1 MAEATLRST
10 LADRLSQRLVRLG
23 LSASDLTDDL
33 DLVRSGV
40 LDSLGFVDLIAD
52 LENATGKQVDL
63 ELALQRGNATTV
75 GSIVSLFEQ
84 R

>member
-1 MAEATLRST
+1 MAESAVRSAIT
-10 LADRLSQRLVRLG
+10 ERLKQRLARLG
-23 LSASDLTDDL
+23 LSPGDLTDDL

-63 ELALQRGNATTV
+63 EFALEHGNATTV
-75 GSIVSLFEQ
+75 RSIVSLFEQ